1 MKRNAEIGPF
11 TKSSAAEDAQVVIA
25 GLTGGI
31 ASGKSMVSAV
41 LAEAGARVIDADRI
55 AREAARKGTA
65 VHADIV
71 AHFGRGILLPD
82 GEIDRRRLGDIVF
95 KDPVEKQ
102 VLEGFIH
109 PWVREETAR
118 RLERIRCDDPNAVV
132 ILEVPLLFETGMHHG
147 LEEVIVVY
155 APEAAQLARLMAR
168 DRLAPAEALA
178 RIRSQMPIDQKKAL
192 ATQVIDNSGSREHT
206 RTQTLDVYRRL
217 TLRPGKDLPKE

>member
-1 MKRNAEIGPF
+1 MASVDIHVSISQTVKD
-11 TKSSAAEDAQVVIA
+11 TQVLIA

-31 ASGKSMVSAV
+31 ASGKSTVCGV

-55 AREAARKGTA
+55 AREAARRGSA
-65 VHADIV
+65 VHAAIV

-82 GEIDRRRLGDIVF
+82 GEIDRRRLGEIVF
-95 KDPVEKQ
+95 NDSVEKR

-109 PWVREETAR
+109 PWVRAETAR
-118 RLERIRCDDPNAVV
+118 RTECIRCEDPNAMV
-132 ILEVPLLFETGMHHG
+132 ILDVPLLFESGMHQG

-168 DRLAPAEALA
+168 DRLTPAEALA

-192 ATQVIDNSGSREHT
+192 ATQVIDNSGSREST
-206 RTQTLDVYRRL
+206 RSQTLDVYRRL
-217 TLRPGKDLPKE
+217 REAAFRQ